1 MAEPTFHVSED
12 DKIALIRALMPQLFD
27 ALQAAAGPEGFTGDD
42 VIDVFALG
50 MGLII
55 ENDTNLTAPSHFRAA
70 AESAKVH
77 ITRHVN
83 ALRRS
88 RGEGASTLDLILRG
102 SQPTVN

>member
-1 MAEPTFHVSED
+1 MTSPTFHVSDD
-12 DKIALIRALMPQLFD
+12 DKIALIKALMPQLFD
-27 ALQAAAGPEGFTGDD
+27 ALQDAAGPEGFTGDD

-83 ALRRS
+83 ALRQS
-88 RGEGASTLDLILRG
+88 RGDGPSTLDLILR
-102 SQPTVN
+102 QPKATVN